1 MNNNFI
7 FNPNKNTKKE
17 IDKEY
22 YCLQDSSEFLDQ
34 YGNGCTKQETS
45 DTLAKKIQKE
55 DTVIYQIKLS
65 SNSQLFNPFSKF
77 DREKSYSFL
86 DNVVRPTDKFTN
98 VNKMVFDFYLK
109 FLSTQNTTW
118 LNKAERERI

>member
-1 MNNNFI
+1 MNNFI
-7 FNPNKNTKKE
+7 FNPTKLQNQE
-17 IDKEY
+17 ALKEY
-22 YCLQDSSEFLDQ
+22 YCLSEDAEFVDSD
-34 YGNGCTKQETS
+34 GNGLTKSETS
-45 DTLAKKIQKE
+45 TTLAKKIQK
-55 DTVIYQIKLS
+55 DNAIIYQIKLS

-109 FLSTQNTTW
+109 FLSTQNNTW